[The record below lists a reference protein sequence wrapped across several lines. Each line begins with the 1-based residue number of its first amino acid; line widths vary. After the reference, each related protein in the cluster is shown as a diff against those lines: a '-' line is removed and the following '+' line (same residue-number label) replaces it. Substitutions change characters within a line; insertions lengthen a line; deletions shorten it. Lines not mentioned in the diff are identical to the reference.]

1 MHFYLRLTI
10 VTCIIKYI
18 FIHVTFFRDRR
29 WLWLYGSLINIYLW
43 QQLLSTLKLRLW
55 IQIMARC
62 TRYNIIWSLLEGRWL
77 ASSTDRTGHH
87 NMSEILL
94 KVALNTENL
103 LLVYLSDWY
112 AVSHF
117 RLIDA
122 VLKSSEH
129 YFRYTKKG
137 IKNQKTTK

>member
-1 MHFYLRLTI
+1 
-10 VTCIIKYI
+10 
-18 FIHVTFFRDRR
+18 
-29 WLWLYGSLINIYLW
+29 
-43 QQLLSTLKLRLW
+43 
-55 IQIMARC
+55 
-62 TRYNIIWSLLEGRWL
+62 
-77 ASSTDRTGHH
+77 
-87 NMSEILL
+87 MSEILL

-129 YFRYTKKG
+129 YFRYINQGKRKKKTK
-137 IKNQKTTK
+137 IKLKKKESQIKKQPNKQKP